1 MINVKK
7 PVEFRC
13 FTQNLITFISLPG
26 IVLVMPQMPCH
37 CNHVIH
43 SDKGR
48 GVKKGCGKM
57 GIADRGYAHGASG
70 DGIHYLAIPSN
81 LDSTELANFKSR
93 ARCHHE
99 TRPWM
104 GRFKNFKILQDKF
117 CHAWWR
123 VQWDCFCSCGSHCSI
138 PDGEWSSTLWS
149 IDTLI

>member
-1 MINVKK
+1 VKCCGFVEFWRKLGEKTQKKWKFAKRLVENAKFFLSSRDFPSLMSLNIIKVKK

-26 IVLVMPQMPCH
+26 IVLVTPQMPCH

-48 GVKKGCGKM
+48 GVKKGSGKM
-57 GIADRGYAHGASG
+57 GIADRDYAHGASG

-93 ARCHHE
+93 ARCRHE
-99 TRPWM
+99 THP
-104 GRFKNFKILQDKF
+104 
-117 CHAWWR
+117 
-123 VQWDCFCSCGSHCSI
+123 
-138 PDGEWSSTLWS
+138 
-149 IDTLI
+149 